1 MKVHQFFNL
10 LFSILFILTSCSND
24 DLVKEKG
31 SNFIQSFELG
41 GISMK
46 DTVNKIDAHGW
57 KQGKWTPN
65 LINKLK
71 DTVYYRNDTLIK

>member
-1 MKVHQFFNL
+1 MKVHQSFNL

-24 DLVKEKG
+24 DLVKENE
-31 SNFIQSFELG
+31 SNFKQSFEIG
-41 GISMK
+41 GKNMN
-46 DTVNKIDAHGW
+46 DTVNIVDAHGW